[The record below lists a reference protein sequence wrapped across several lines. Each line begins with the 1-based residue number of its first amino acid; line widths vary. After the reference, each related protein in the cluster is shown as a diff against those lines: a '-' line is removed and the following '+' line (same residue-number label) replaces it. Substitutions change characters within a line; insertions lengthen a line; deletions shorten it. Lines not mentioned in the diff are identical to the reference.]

1 MVDTIEK
8 ELVELDKGIRA
19 LRIDYDR
26 YFTGDLKTPPIA
38 RRRQLE
44 TLLRYLRNIEVDKAG
59 ERFRL
64 GSLLAR
70 YNSLTELW
78 EKKQVAKDEGRLT
91 IFGRPNPP
99 AGTAAPP
106 PPAAPS
112 SSSQPSPGDT
122 SGPGSVQPK
131 RVDFTPLFQRYVA
144 ARQGAGEDVARL
156 KYEKFEELVRKQAEE
171 IKRRT
176 GAKRLVFEVQT
187 VDGKVK
193 LIGRPAP
200 PKG

>member
-1 MVDTIEK
+1 MVETIEK
-8 ELVELDKGIRA
+8 ELGELDKGISA
-19 LRIDYDR
+19 LRIEYDR
-26 YFTGDLKTPPIA
+26 YFTGDFKTPPIA
-38 RRRQLE
+38 KRRQLE
-44 TLLRYLRNIEVDKAG
+44 LLLRYLRNVEVDKAG

-99 AGTAAPP
+99 ADVPP
-106 PPAAPS
+106 PPQASTPRT
-112 SSSQPSPGDT
+112 SQASAGDA
-122 SGPGSVQPK
+122 SAPGSVQPK